1 MGKVTFKGLK
11 TDVNTNE
18 SFVLIGGPMK
28 TKRPSKSKSK
38 DDERKPLSKSSQT
51 EESEDHGA
59 SAQKPSSSEASPTS
73 DSQTED

>member
-1 MGKVTFKGLK
+1 MGKSTLRGLR
-11 TDVNTNE
+11 TEPRSNE